1 MRIDRSNTSGAV
13 DGSDRVVS
21 MGRRERGKV
30 DKRRRIMAAARAVF
44 GEKGYDAATLREI
57 AERADVAIGTLFIYA
72 TNKRDLLMMIVN
84 DELDEISKT
93 PQALPEA
100 GDDIVDDLLGFF
112 RQRYAFWVD
121 DPELAR
127 AAMREMNAP
136 YVEST
141 EIGIELLRGLRRRA
155 QIVECVAHIL
165 RTRSAMDNVS
175 YADDLDVV
183 AWFLTDIYLSEVR
196 LWLNVERP
204 TVGGGIDR
212 LRRMFALAITG
223 VVRASNRSG
232 KSVRAR

>member
-1 MRIDRSNTSGAV
+1 
-13 DGSDRVVS
+13 

-30 DKRRRIMAAARAVF
+30 DKRRRIMAAARTVF

-93 PQALPEA
+93 PQAPPES
-100 GDDIVDDLLGFF
+100 GHDVVDDLLAFF
-112 RQRYAFWVD
+112 RQRYEFWVD

-165 RTRSAMDNVS
+165 RMRSAIDNIT

-196 LWLNVERP
+196 LWLN
-204 TVGGGIDR
+204 D
-212 LRRMFALAITG
+212 
-223 VVRASNRSG
+223 
-232 KSVRAR
+232 

>member
-1 MRIDRSNTSGAV
+1 MRVAE
-13 DGSDRVVS
+13 S

-57 AERADVAIGTLFIYA
+57 AEHADVAIGTLFIYA

-84 DELDEISKT
+84 DQLDEISKT
-93 PQALPEA
+93 PQRAPVA
-100 GDDIVDDLLGFF
+100 GRDVVDDVLAFF
-112 RQRYAFWVD
+112 RQRYAFWVQ

-136 YVEST
+136 YVQSKD
-141 EIGIELLRGLRRRA
+141 IGIELLRGLRRRA

-165 RTRSAMDNVS
+165 RSRAADEGIIF
-175 YADDLDVV
+175 ADDLDVV

-196 LWLNVERP
+196 LWLNDERP
-204 TVGGGIDR
+204 TVEAGIAR
-212 LRRMFALAITG
+212 LRRMFALATG
-223 VVRASNRSG
+223 GIVRSNGPSEV
-232 KSVRAR
+232 SLS